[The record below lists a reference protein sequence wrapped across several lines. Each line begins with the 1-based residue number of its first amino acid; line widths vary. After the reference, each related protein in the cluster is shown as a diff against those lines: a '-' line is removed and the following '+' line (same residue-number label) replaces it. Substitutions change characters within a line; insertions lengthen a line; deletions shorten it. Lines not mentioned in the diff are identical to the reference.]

1 MVLYTVLLDA
11 KVAEPPETEREQF
24 YDALIALWEQ
34 LKSCAILVTDQK
46 QAHWTEFKRSLLR
59 LSGVEDKASV
69 DQIFELI
76 HTFEE
81 RDRVI
86 ASGFISPDAVTCPL
100 AGQCELACRPGERNT
115 IHLAIASRHA
125 NHLETCGSCGIPIGV
140 ITRINSN
147 QQWKNMRPDIH
158 LGEQLPEKDFAS
170 QVWEPFFQHA
180 MECNV
185 FDRNLGFGWNI
196 TNSKSIIEPRGF
208 TNYKRGLVA
217 LAEQFGKIRLGVG
230 NRVFRVHCGFR
241 PQQLPGEE
249 LNSAWRRFSRM
260 PIGERLEFFDL
271 IGKEMYNILEKTS
284 KNYNLQI
291 EIKFPRDT
299 GNSDASLRH
308 NRYIITNQAAM
319 FIDLGVDWLHEISE
333 GKTRITVARPSDYGL
348 LREVDRVKV
357 NGEIAWHTCRL

>member
-1 MVLYTVLLDA
+1 MVLYTILLDA
-11 KVAEPPETEREQF
+11 KIAEPPDTEREQF

-34 LKSCAILVTDQK
+34 LKSCAMIVTDQK
-46 QAHWTEFKRSLLR
+46 KAHWEDFKLSLRR
-59 LSGVEDKASV
+59 LCAVEDTASV

-76 HTFEE
+76 DTFEE
-81 RDRVI
+81 RDRI
-86 ASGFISPDAVTCPL
+86 ITSGFISPDAGTCPL
-100 AGQCELACRPGERNT
+100 VRQCELACRPGERKT
-115 IHLAIASRHA
+115 IHLAIVSRHA

-147 QQWKNMRPDIH
+147 KQWKDMRPNIH
-158 LGEQLPEKDFAS
+158 LGKQLPEKEFAS
-170 QVWEPFFQHA
+170 KVWEPFFQHA

-196 TNSKSIIEPRGF
+196 TNIKSIIEPRGF

-217 LAEQFGKIRLGVG
+217 LAEQFGKISLGG
-230 NRVFRVHCGFR
+230 GKRVFRVHCGFR
-241 PQQLPGEE
+241 PQQLIGED
-249 LNSAWRRFSRM
+249 LARAWARFRRM
-260 PIGERLEFFDL
+260 PLGERLKFFDL
-271 IGKEMYNILEKTS
+271 IGKEMYNILEETS

-319 FIDLGVDWLHEISE
+319 FIDLGVDWLHEIPE
-333 GKTRITVARPSDYGL
+333 GGKRITVAKPSDYGL

-357 NGEIAWHTCRL
+357 DGEIAWHTCQL